1 MHALI
6 YVCVSVYVSQC
17 LRLCM
22 SVNVRAP
29 VYVCVSVYVFVCMYQ
44 CLSVIEHD
52 DPNYNDTLQSLLH
65 LLPISVLLSVY
76 TSINLHHS
84 NNNRNNNKMI

>member
-1 MHALI
+1 MSVNVGAPL
-6 YVCVSVYVSQC
+6 YVCVSVC
-17 LRLCM
+17 L
-22 SVNVRAP
+22 
-29 VYVCVSVYVFVCMYQ
+29 YVCMYQ
-44 CLSVIEHD
+44 CLIVNEHD

-84 NNNRNNNKMI
+84 NNNNRNNENNNNYNNDDNNNNFFFLQ